1 MKAVNKQ
8 TAVRAYFEAMG
19 FNDKKPVQHEK
30 QRPQRLDGGCLLY
43 TLKNIRVQQHPPA
56 PYYS

>member
-19 FNDKKPVQHEK
+19 FNDKKPAKQEK
-30 QRPQRLDGGCLLY
+30 PKPQRLAGGCLLY
-43 TLKNIRVQQHPPA
+43 TLRNSRVPQHPPA